1 MPGRWWDKNLMG
13 DFEWQ
18 VDFLDKIKLRARLK
32 GLSKRQAFILG
43 LAAIVFTAV
52 VVLGIAGMIILS

>member
-1 MPGRWWDKNLMG
+1 MG